1 MCEHK
6 PSSGVIDS
14 RPERYPGQLLPNER
28 LYGAA
33 QGAIGSRRRRL
44 WELSSHT
51 HCPLI
56 GVCLPMPV
64 LRRLIGKALG
74 QSLVADDYAFHV
86 AAVAECSRRKPVS
99 EALQR
104 ELDRRYAPTLRR
116 FAQAKTQNELAA
128 LWNDALKGTSVAGAL
143 WATLS
148 HGRCD
153 ELLRERVCSDIHM
166 LQHQVGAANRADL
179 QRLDQ
184 LQDGHATLAREMAA
198 LRERH
203 ARIFASHAADVERI
217 NAELMQGRARLIA
230 RDTALAAA
238 RDDLAGLRTVLPDL
252 QERLDLVR
260 RVELQR
266 HRIHELEGNRTA
278 LQQRAE
284 REAARADTLERQL
297 AALREHVGAAPVSA
311 CGGAVGPEQPALNE
325 LRDKAVL
332 CVGGR
337 TASVPTYRQLIEY
350 TGGRFSHHDGGE
362 EDSAS
367 QLEASLA
374 AADLVIC
381 QTGCISHGAYW
392 RVKDH
397 CKRTGKRCLF
407 VDRPSASSLARCL
420 RNIAETEG
428 ES

>member
-1 MCEHK
+1 MCEHD
-6 PSSGVIDS
+6 PSSRG
-14 RPERYPGQLLPNER
+14 RLLPNSSLPGIAPPAER
-28 LYGAA
+28 
-33 QGAIGSRRRRL
+33 GSRRRRL
-44 WELSSHT
+44 WELPSQT

-74 QSLVADDYAFHV
+74 SSLIADDYEFHV
-86 AAVAECSRRKPVS
+86 AAVAECARRMPIA

-116 FAQAKTQNELAA
+116 FAQAKTGEALAA
-128 LWNDALKGTSVAGAL
+128 FWLEALKGSGVAGAL

-153 ELLRERVCSDIHM
+153 DHLREQVCRDINM
-166 LQHQVGAANRADL
+166 FQNPVGAANRADL

-184 LQDGHATLAREMAA
+184 LQDEHAVLGRELAA

-203 ARIFASHAADVERI
+203 ARVLSQHAAQVGRI
-217 NAELMQGRARLIA
+217 NADLMQARGRLIV
-230 RDTALAAA
+230 RDTALAALE
-238 RDDLAGLRTVLPDL
+238 DDLGALRAAVPDL
-252 QERLDLVR
+252 QERLDLIR
-260 RVELQR
+260 RVDLQR
-266 HRIHELEGNRTA
+266 HRIHELERHRA
-278 LQQRAE
+278 SLQQRAGH
-284 REAARADTLERQL
+284 EAMRAEALARDLLT
-297 AALREHVGAAPVSA
+297 LRERAAADGDTGMEDQSN
-311 CGGAVGPEQPALNE
+311 LDE

-337 TASVPTYRQLIEY
+337 TGSVPTYRQLIEY

-362 EDSAS
+362 ENSAS

-397 CKRTGKRCLF
+397 CKRTGKRCVF

-420 RNIAETEG
+420 RRLG
-428 ES
+428 EPDVLEDAKP

>member
-1 MCEHK
+1 MCEHDRTGAGA
-6 PSSGVIDS
+6 PPARG
-14 RPERYPGQLLPNER
+14 RPLPNSS
-28 LYGAA
+28 LMGAA
-33 QGAIGSRRRRL
+33 PPAERGSRRRRL
-44 WELSSHT
+44 WELPQQT

-74 QSLVADDYAFHV
+74 SSLIADDYEFHI
-86 AAVAECSRRKPVS
+86 AAVAECGRRMPIS

-116 FAQAKTQNELAA
+116 FAQAKTGEALATF
-128 LWNDALKGTSVAGAL
+128 WSEALKGSGVAGAL

-153 ELLRERVCSDIHM
+153 DHLREQVCRDIHM
-166 LQHQVGAANRADL
+166 FQHQVGAANRADL

-184 LQDGHATLAREMAA
+184 LQDEHAVQSRELAA
-198 LRERH
+198 LKGRH
-203 ARIFASHAADVERI
+203 ARVLSQHAAQVGRI
-217 NAELMQGRARLIA
+217 NADLMQARGRLIV
-230 RDTALAAA
+230 RDTAFAALE
-238 RDDLAGLRTVLPDL
+238 DDLGALRAAVPDL
-252 QERLDLVR
+252 QERLDLIR

-266 HRIHELEGNRTA
+266 HRIHELERHRAA
-278 LQQRAE
+278 LQQRADQ
-284 REAARADTLERQL
+284 EAARAEAL
-297 AALREHVGAAPVSA
+297 ARELLALRERGAAA
-311 CGGAVGPEQPALNE
+311 GGDTGVGDQSNLDE

-337 TASVPTYRQLIEY
+337 TGSVPTYRQLIEY

-362 EDSAS
+362 ENSAS

-397 CKRTGKRCLF
+397 CKRTGKRCVF

-420 RNIAETEG
+420 RQLG
-428 ES
+428 EPDVLEDA

>member
-1 MCEHK
+1 MCEHD
-6 PSSGVIDS
+6 PSSRG
-14 RPERYPGQLLPNER
+14 RPLPNSSLPGIAPPAER
-28 LYGAA
+28 
-33 QGAIGSRRRRL
+33 GSRRRRL
-44 WELSSHT
+44 WELPSQT

-74 QSLVADDYAFHV
+74 SSLIADDYEFHV
-86 AAVAECSRRKPVS
+86 AAVAECARRMPIA

-116 FAQAKTQNELAA
+116 FAQAKTGEALAA
-128 LWNDALKGTSVAGAL
+128 FWLEALKGSGVAGAL

-153 ELLRERVCSDIHM
+153 DHLREQVCRDIHM
-166 LQHQVGAANRADL
+166 FQHQVGAANRADL

-184 LQDGHATLAREMAA
+184 LQDEHAVLSRELAA
-198 LRERH
+198 LKERH
-203 ARIFASHAADVERI
+203 ARVLSQHAAQVGRI
-217 NAELMQGRARLIA
+217 NADLMQARGRLIV
-230 RDTALAAA
+230 RDTALAALE
-238 RDDLAGLRTVLPDL
+238 DDLGALRAAVPDL
-252 QERLDLVR
+252 QERLDLIR

-266 HRIHELEGNRTA
+266 HRIHELERHRA
-278 LQQRAE
+278 SLQQRAGH
-284 REAARADTLERQL
+284 EAMRAEALARDLL
-297 AALREHVGAAPVSA
+297 ALRERAAADGDTGMEDQSN
-311 CGGAVGPEQPALNE
+311 LDE

-337 TASVPTYRQLIEY
+337 TGSVPTYRQLIEY

-362 EDSAS
+362 ENSAS

-397 CKRTGKRCLF
+397 CKRTGKRCVF

-420 RNIAETEG
+420 RRLG
-428 ES
+428 EPDVLEDAKP